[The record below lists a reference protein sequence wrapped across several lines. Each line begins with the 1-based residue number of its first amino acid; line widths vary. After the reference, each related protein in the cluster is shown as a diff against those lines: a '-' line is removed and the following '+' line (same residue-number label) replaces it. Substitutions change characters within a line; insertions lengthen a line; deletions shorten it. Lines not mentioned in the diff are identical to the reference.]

1 MTAWWILLG
10 HLLFSAQEA
19 SPELDRELVEACRD
33 GQAQVVEKL
42 LKQGADVNAREIL
55 PEPEN
60 DEEAVPADWNEG
72 AGGTGLI
79 LASAAGHGEV
89 VQVLLRAGADV
100 NAVDERGWPA
110 ILRAAYFG
118 HGAIVRALVE
128 AGASPDARETIE
140 GGTALHFAARQNHA
154 DIVRALLE
162 AGADPNAALTNGWT
176 SLMWAVE
183 RGSPE
188 VVKMLIEAGADP
200 NASTTTGVTARQ
212 WAMRRGDPE
221 ILALLGPEARPD

>member
-1 MTAWWILLG
+1 MPALLVFMA
-10 HLLFSAQEA
+10 HLVFSAQEA
-19 SPELDRELVEACRD
+19 SPELDRELLEACRD

-60 DEEAVPADWNEG
+60 EEQAVPEDWNEG

-89 VQVLLRAGADV
+89 VQILSRAGADV

-118 HGAIVRALVE
+118 HGGIVRALLE
-128 AGASPDARETIE
+128 SGASPDARETHE
-140 GGTALHFAARQNHA
+140 GGTALQFAARQNHP
-154 DIVRALLE
+154 DTVRVLLD
-162 AGADPNAALTNGWT
+162 AGADPNATLTNGWT

-188 VVKMLIEAGADP
+188 VVRMLLEAGADP
-200 NASTTTGVTARQ
+200 NAITMTGVSARQ
-212 WAMRRGDPE
+212 WAQRRGDPE
-221 ILALLGPEARPD
+221 ILALLGPEPRRN